1 MIVVHICYFPRGLWQ
16 DIYCLHSVF
25 HAKGAGNYL
34 ECFHSQQTSFAR
46 IDHMDPPKQKEPTR
60 YPEEEKTKVFDKS
73 FKDIMPVLLMNIRE
87 KVITGF

>member
-1 MIVVHICYFPRGLWQ
+1 
-16 DIYCLHSVF
+16 
-25 HAKGAGNYL
+25 
-34 ECFHSQQTSFAR
+34 
-46 IDHMDPPKQKEPTR
+46 MDPPKQKEPTR